1 MVEQLAVN
9 QWVPGSSPGSRAV
22 LREAFR
28 DRDACKKRFLKSAFC
43 AYIGKDIWGRLI
55 FTDYF
60 SLGRG

>member
-28 DRDACKKRFLKSAFC
+28 GRDACKKRFLKSAFY
-43 AYIGKDIWGRLI
+43 AYIGKDI
-55 FTDYF
+55 
-60 SLGRG
+60 